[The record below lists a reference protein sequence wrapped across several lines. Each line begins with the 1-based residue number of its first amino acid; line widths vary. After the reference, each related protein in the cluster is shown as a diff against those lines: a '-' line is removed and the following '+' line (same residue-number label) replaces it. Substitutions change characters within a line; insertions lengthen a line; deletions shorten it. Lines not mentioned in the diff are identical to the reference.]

1 MHRTLL
7 SLVTLTVLCPFNA
20 TADELL
26 LEDYQNG
33 GIFNTSRFDNDFQD
47 SLGRQN
53 ISQDVGDFSEV
64 KWAAKWSGLASTG
77 LPRNLSRFR
86 TFQVDVMVK
95 PGQPV
100 EEETNFYFQ
109 LLNQVETGYSY
120 WEFFVPQNK
129 IKADGKWY
137 RVQFPMSKF
146 YGSGGGGGARPE
158 NFETILGCVGG
169 MTFDEDGDKFEFKIA
184 HFDNFKLTDVEVADI
199 VVQPALVK

>member
-1 MHRTLL
+1 MRQTLP
-7 SLVTLTVLCPFNA
+7 LVALTFLCSVNA

-26 LEDYQNG
+26 LEDYQKG
-33 GIFNTSRFDNDFQD
+33 GIFNVSRFDNDFQD

-53 ISQDVGDFSEV
+53 TSKDAGDFSEV

-77 LPRNLSRFR
+77 VPRNLSRFK

-100 EEETNFYFQ
+100 EDEANFYFQ
-109 LLNQVETGYSY
+109 LLNQVDTGYSY

-137 RVQFPMSKF
+137 RVQFPFSKF
-146 YGSGGGGGARPE
+146 YGNAGDGGAKPE
-158 NFETILGCVGG
+158 NFDTILGCVGG
-169 MTFDEDGDKFEFKIA
+169 MTFDEDGDTFEFKVA
-184 HFDNFKLTDVEVADI
+184 HFDNIKVTDAEVAD
-199 VVQPALVK
+199 VVVKPVPAK